1 MFCKP
6 VFCKPLVGGTGYR
19 LTRRHL
25 LATLAAAACT
35 PAWTRP
41 ARAASA
47 PRFVS
52 LDHGLAQTLIALGAD
67 LAAIAQV
74 PYWETWTVEPPLPP
88 GVANLGLAREPNME
102 SLSRLAPDLIL
113 STPYLEGVRHQLEL
127 IAPVESFPI
136 HAVGASPWP
145 NILEATRDLGAL
157 SDRRAAAERLIAETE
172 SELAA
177 TRDRL
182 TRLRD
187 LPVVPMHFIDARHV
201 RIYGDNGIIQDTLDR
216 LGLRNGWPE
225 PTNGWGFATVGIERL
240 VEIEDA
246 RVLVFDPVPPD
257 VEATL
262 AGSPL
267 WRGLPFV
274 RADRVRRF
282 PNVLAFGTLPAA
294 TRLARLLEAFERDH
308 A

>member
-1 MFCKP
+1 MSSETP
-6 VFCKPLVGGTGYR
+6 SR
-19 LTRRHL
+19 LTRRGL
-25 LATLAAAACT
+25 LAGLGAVATK
-35 PAWTRP
+35 PAW
-41 ARAASA
+41 AASE
-47 PRFVS
+47 PRFAS

-74 PYWETWTVEPPLPP
+74 PYWDIWTVEPPLPP

-102 SLSRLAPDLIL
+102 SLARLAPDLIL
-113 STPYLEGVRHQLEL
+113 STPYLEGVRHQLERV
-127 IAPVESFPI
+127 APVESFPI

-145 NILEATRDLGAL
+145 NILDATRRLGVL
-157 SDRRAAAERLIAETE
+157 SGREAEAQRLIADTDA
-172 SELAA
+172 ELMRV
-177 TRDRL
+177 RDRL
-182 TRLRD
+182 TGLRD
-187 LPVVPMHFIDARHV
+187 LPLVPMHFVDSRHV
-201 RIYGDNGIIQDTLDR
+201 RIYGPNGIIQNTLDR
-216 LGLRNGWPE
+216 LALRNGWPG
-225 PTNGWGFATVGIERL
+225 PTNGWGFATAGIERL
-240 VEIEDA
+240 VEIGDA

-267 WRGLPFV
+267 WQGLPFV
-274 RADRVRRF
+274 RANRVRRF

>member
-1 MFCKP
+1 MH
-6 VFCKPLVGGTGYR
+6 
-19 LTRRHL
+19 LTRRSL
-25 LATLAAAACT
+25 LAGLGAVATK
-35 PAWTRP
+35 PAWAGTG
-41 ARAASA
+41 
-47 PRFVS
+47 PRFAT

-74 PYWETWTVEPPLPP
+74 PYWDIWTVEPPLPP

-102 SLSRLAPDLIL
+102 SLARLAPDLIL
-113 STPYLEGVRHQLEL
+113 STPYLEGVRHQLERV
-127 IAPVESFPI
+127 APVESFPI

-145 NILEATRDLGAL
+145 NILDATRRLGVL
-157 SDRRAAAERLIAETE
+157 SDREAAADRLIAETDA
-172 SELAA
+172 ELARI
-177 TRDRL
+177 RDQL

-187 LPVVPMHFIDARHV
+187 LPLVPLHFVDSRHV
-201 RIYGDNGIIQDTLDR
+201 RIYGPNGIIQDTLDR
-216 LGLRNGWPE
+216 LELRNGWPG
-225 PTNGWGFATVGIERL
+225 PTNGWGFATAGIERL
-240 VEIEDA
+240 VEIGDA
-246 RVLVFDPVPPD
+246 RVLVFDPVRPD

-267 WRGLPFV
+267 WQGLPFV

>member
-1 MFCKP
+1 MSSETP
-6 VFCKPLVGGTGYR
+6 IH
-19 LTRRHL
+19 LTRRSL
-25 LATLAAAACT
+25 LAGLGAVA
-35 PAWTRP
+35 TRP
-41 ARAASA
+41 AWAEPE
-47 PRFVS
+47 PRFAT

-74 PYWETWTVEPPLPP
+74 PYWGIWTVEPPLPP

-102 SLSRLAPDLIL
+102 SLARLAPDLIL
-113 STPYLEGVRHQLEL
+113 STPYLEGVRHQLERV
-127 IAPVESFPI
+127 APVESFPI

-145 NILEATRDLGAL
+145 HILDATRRLGAL
-157 SDRRAAAERLIAETE
+157 SGREAAADRLIAETDA
-172 SELAA
+172 EL
-177 TRDRL
+177 TRIRDQL

-187 LPVVPMHFIDARHV
+187 LPLVPLHFVDSRHV
-201 RIYGDNGIIQDTLDR
+201 RIYGPNGIIQDTLDR
-216 LGLRNGWPE
+216 LELRNGWPG
-225 PTNGWGFATVGIERL
+225 PTNGWGFATAGIERL
-240 VEIEDA
+240 VEIGDA

-267 WRGLPFV
+267 WQGLPFV

>member
-1 MFCKP
+1 MSSEAPTC
-6 VFCKPLVGGTGYR
+6 
-19 LTRRHL
+19 LTRRSL
-25 LATLAAAACT
+25 LAGLGAVATK
-35 PAWTRP
+35 P
-41 ARAASA
+41 ARAASE
-47 PRFVS
+47 PRFAT

-74 PYWETWTVEPPLPP
+74 PYWDIWTVEPPLPP

-102 SLSRLAPDLIL
+102 SLARLAPDLIL

-127 IAPVESFPI
+127 VAPVESFPI

-145 NILEATRDLGAL
+145 NILDATRRLGVL
-157 SDRRAAAERLIAETE
+157 SGREAAADRLIAETDA
-172 SELAA
+172 EL
-177 TRDRL
+177 TRVRNRL

-187 LPVVPMHFIDARHV
+187 LPLVPMHFVDSRHV
-201 RIYGDNGIIQDTLDR
+201 RIYGPNGIIQDTLDR
-216 LGLRNGWPE
+216 LELRNGWAA
-225 PTNGWGFATVGIERL
+225 PTNGWGFATAGIERL
-240 VEIEDA
+240 VEIGDA

-267 WRGLPFV
+267 WQGLPLV

>member
-1 MFCKP
+1 MH
-6 VFCKPLVGGTGYR
+6 
-19 LTRRHL
+19 LTRRSL
-25 LATLAAAACT
+25 LAGLGAVAAR
-35 PAWTRP
+35 PAWAEP
-41 ARAASA
+41 E
-47 PRFVS
+47 PRFAT

-67 LAAIAQV
+67 LAAVAQV
-74 PYWETWTVEPPLPP
+74 PYWNIWTVEPPLPP

-102 SLSRLAPDLIL
+102 SLARLAPDLIL
-113 STPYLEGVRHQLEL
+113 STPYLEGVRHQLERV
-127 IAPVESFPI
+127 APVESFPI

-145 NILEATRDLGAL
+145 HILDATRRLGVL
-157 SDRRAAAERLIAETE
+157 SGREAAADRLIAETDA
-172 SELAA
+172 ELMRV
-177 TRDRL
+177 RDGL

-187 LPVVPMHFIDARHV
+187 RPLVPLHFVDSRHV
-201 RIYGDNGIIQDTLDR
+201 RIYGPNGIIQDTLDR
-216 LGLRNGWPE
+216 LELRNGWPG
-225 PTNGWGFATVGIERL
+225 PTNGWGFATAGIERL
-240 VEIEDA
+240 VEIGDA

-262 AGSPL
+262 AASPL
-267 WRGLPFV
+267 WQGLPFV

>member
-1 MFCKP
+1 MRP
-6 VFCKPLVGGTGYR
+6 
-19 LTRRHL
+19 TRRNL
-25 LATLAAAACT
+25 LAGLGSVLAL
-35 PAWTRP
+35 PAG
-41 ARAASA
+41 ARTA
-47 PRFVS
+47 PRFAS

-67 LAAIAQV
+67 LTAVAQV
-74 PYWETWTVEPPLPP
+74 PYWGIWTVEPPLPP

-102 SLSRLAPDLIL
+102 SLARLAPDLIL
-113 STPYLEGVRHQLEL
+113 STPYLESVRHQLEL
-127 IAPVESFPI
+127 VAPVESFPI

-145 NILEATRDLGAL
+145 NILDATRRLGFL
-157 SDRRAAAERLIAETE
+157 SGRERAAEHLIDETDAELTGI
-172 SELAA
+172 
-177 TRDRL
+177 RDRL
-182 TRLRD
+182 SRLRD
-187 LPVVPMHFIDARHV
+187 LPIVPMHFVDSRHI
-201 RIYGDNGIIQDTLDR
+201 RIYGPNGIIQDTLDR
-216 LGLRNGWPE
+216 LELRNGWPG
-225 PTNGWGFATVGIERL
+225 PTNAWGFATAGIERL
-240 VEIEDA
+240 VEIGDA

-274 RADRVRRF
+274 RAGRVRRF